1 MGRMLCEVSLTAGN
15 IQIDYIQKS
24 YTFLCIVFGMTN
36 AITTVLLRLT
46 GTLSKLMET
55 VTFCDI
61 VLEFCPGTEN
71 SLIKK

>member
-1 MGRMLCEVSLTAGN
+1 
-15 IQIDYIQKS
+15 
-24 YTFLCIVFGMTN
+24 MTN

-61 VLEFCPGTEN
+61 VLEFWPGTEN

>member
-1 MGRMLCEVSLTAGN
+1 M
-15 IQIDYIQKS
+15 QKS

-55 VTFCDI
+55 VTFCDFI
-61 VLEFCPGTEN
+61 RDLARYWEW
-71 SLIKK
+71 ID

>member
-1 MGRMLCEVSLTAGN
+1 
-15 IQIDYIQKS
+15 
-24 YTFLCIVFGMTN
+24 MTN

-55 VTFCDI
+55 ETFCDI
-61 VLEFCPGTEN
+61 VLEFWPGTEN